1 MKKKLFLIIMLI
13 SIAVSAFV
21 CIFTTLVYHD
31 FYVNDAKNQLK
42 TIVKLSSDSEN
53 WSNENITKQTVSKIL
68 NSSEY
73 NIRFTIVDKSGTVIY
88 DNWAKNELLENHK
101 NRPEIIQAFNN
112 GTGEYTRYSDTIASD
127 MYYYAVKIN
136 DSEVLR
142 VSREINSINAAFVE
156 VIPMLAILL
165 VGFFVINYIVSNVF
179 TKKVLNPI
187 DDMVRSLD
195 DMLEGNESKNIEIY
209 DKFEPLAYKIREQK
223 IKINQYIE
231 DLRYERDT
239 INIITENM
247 KEGFILIN
255 KEKNILSINNSGK
268 YMIGNDKF
276 NLNSNK
282 NIIEL
287 TRNPEILNKIESSI
301 NENKHIVYDFDNNSK
316 HFRYYFSPVK
326 EQHSSSVTG
335 LLILIEDVTIQK
347 NAEIMR
353 SEFSSNVSHELKT
366 PLTTM
371 IGFAEMIKEGLIT
384 DSESIKKYCGMINKE
399 GLRLISLIEDIMRLS
414 KIEEGIYVESNERI
428 NLKKLAEEVITLL
441 QLKADDLD
449 INLNLQAVDVIM
461 NANKN
466 YISELF
472 YNLVDNGIKYNK
484 KGGYVNVS
492 INKNDNFVAINVEDN
507 GLGIAEEYQDRIF
520 ERFYRID
527 KSRSKETGGTGLGLS
542 IVKHITE
549 LYGGNIELKSKE
561 NKGTLITIR
570 FPIKIQPWTVNWKMI
585 ILVIIVNQL
594 VILHCSERPLC
605 RSVFK

>member
-165 VGFFVINYIVSNVF
+165 VVFFVFNYIVSNVF

-209 DKFEPLAYKIREQK
+209 DEFEPLAYKIREQK

-570 FPIKIQPWTVNWKMI
+570 FPIKIQP
-585 ILVIIVNQL
+585 
-594 VILHCSERPLC
+594 
-605 RSVFK
+605 